1 MTVLVYYV
9 KLVPPLEGSQY
20 EYPPNQKIVGMWN
33 ISEFNQVTRDDLQ
46 AHSPN
51 NADLAR
57 IFYISD
63 N

>member
-9 KLVPPLEGSQY
+9 KLVPPLEGDPK
-20 EYPPNQKIVGMWN
+20 EYPPNQKVVGMWN
-33 ISEFNQVTRDDLQ
+33 ISDYYQVSRDDLQ
-46 AHSPN
+46 EHSPKD
-51 NADLAR
+51 ADLAR